1 MSALED
7 KFRLLIVDGR
17 AHPEISDALLAGA
30 AAAIRA
36 AGADFDVVA
45 TPGALEVPAAI
56 ALAEE
61 GGHRPAGVR
70 YDGYVALGCV
80 VRGGTFEFEVIA
92 NQAVRG
98 LMDLAIGRRLA
109 IGSCVLTAESELQA
123 LAQADPAKEDRGGGA
138 ARACLAMIALRRR
151 LLGQSR

>member
-1 MSALED
+1 MLED
-7 KFRLLIVDGR
+7 KFRLLIVEGR
-17 AHPEISDALLAGA
+17 LHPQISDALLAGA
-30 AAAIRA
+30 GGAIKA
-36 AGADFDVVA
+36 AGAEYDVVS

-80 VRGGTFEFEVIA
+80 VRGETYEFEVIA
-92 NQAVRG
+92 NQTMRG
-98 LMDLAIGRRLA
+98 LMDLSIGRRLA
-109 IGSCVLTAESELQA
+109 IGSGILTVDTELQA
-123 LAQADPAKEDRGGGA
+123 LVQADPAREDRGGAA
-138 ARACLAMIALRRR
+138 ARACLAMIGLRRR

>member
-1 MSALED
+1 VLDD
-7 KFRLLIVDGR
+7 KFRLLIVEGR
-17 AHPEISDALLAGA
+17 LHPEVADALLAGA
-30 AAAIRA
+30 TAAIEA
-36 AGADFDVVA
+36 AGAEFDVVS

-61 GGHRPAGVR
+61 GGHRPAGVS

-80 VRGGTFEFEVIA
+80 IRTGTYEFEVIA
-92 NQAVRG
+92 NQSIRG

-109 IGSCVLTAESELQA
+109 IGSAILTVDSEQQA
-123 LAQADPAKEDRGGGA
+123 MVQAGPNQQDRGGGA
-138 ARACLAMIALRRR
+138 ARACLAMIGLRRR